1 MTSQTMTLS
10 LLKVAMDA
18 GFHSFKAAF
27 VLDGKMHTIILP
39 AMVGLGE
46 TDLGLLQPGLTRQ
59 KKQLPF
65 VVRVDDQPYLV
76 GPFVNLF
83 TRPVERL
90 DFDRLSQAPELRA
103 LTYTI
108 LGQIV
113 QRAAHLLGIPI
124 VESRIEISLIIALP
138 VQVLQGPEARM
149 VVQSLESWLLGDH
162 YFDLDGQ
169 PFHLHI
175 PALKAMAQPLG
186 SFFEWGLDLNG
197 QWNRSPFEL
206 KASIAVLDQGFNT
219 LDLFHLSGGQIV
231 RRYTGGETLD
241 SAAEPEPCR
250 SLFAE
255 SWPAGEPA

>member
-39 AMVGLGE
+39 AIVGLGE

-65 VVRVDDQPYLV
+65 VVRVDDQPFLV

-113 QRAAHLLGIPI
+113 QRGSTSPGYP
-124 VESRIEISLIIALP
+124 ESS
-138 VQVLQGPEARM
+138 
-149 VVQSLESWLLGDH
+149 
-162 YFDLDGQ
+162 
-169 PFHLHI
+169 
-175 PALKAMAQPLG
+175 KA
-186 SFFEWGLDLNG
+186 GL
-197 QWNRSPFEL
+197 RS
-206 KASIAVLDQGFNT
+206 A
-219 LDLFHLSGGQIV
+219 
-231 RRYTGGETLD
+231 
-241 SAAEPEPCR
+241 
-250 SLFAE
+250 
-255 SWPAGEPA
+255 